1 MSATRGG
8 EDGRGGGRRGRG
20 ERRSVTMG
28 VMSKERESEGGGG
41 ARSAG
46 GARPVLE
53 LAALEALKAP
63 KWFEE
68 EAGAL
73 GVEFESGDVERLGRY
88 LALLLTVNE
97 RMNLTAVRDV
107 EEAWRRHILDSLTLL
122 PLLAELPEGSRIA
135 DIGSGGGLP
144 GLVLATVLPRQR
156 FTLVEATGKKAEFLR
171 EASRVLGLQN
181 VEVVNARAETA
192 GHDRGTRVSEAGRV
206 RREGGLREAFDV
218 VVARA
223 VGRLST
229 LAELVVPFVKVGGRA
244 LLIKGAKAEDELEE
258 ARGALRQLKVVCA
271 GVVATPTGRIVVL
284 EKQTATPR
292 DFPRRSGEPK
302 RSPLR

>member
-1 MSATRGG
+1 M
-8 EDGRGGGRRGRG
+8 
-20 ERRSVTMG
+20 
-28 VMSKERESEGGGG
+28 GGG
-41 ARSAG
+41 AP
-46 GARPVLE
+46 ARPAMNLE
-53 LAALEALKAP
+53 VPVAMSP
-63 KWFEE
+63 PGWFVEE
-68 EAGAL
+68 VKAL
-73 GVEFESGDVERLGRY
+73 GVEFDAGDVEGLGRY
-88 LALLLTVNE
+88 LSLLLKVNE
-97 RMNLTAVRDV
+97 RMNLTAVRDE

-144 GLVLATVLPRQR
+144 GLVLATVLPGLK

-171 EASRVLGLQN
+171 EAARVLRLEN

-192 GHDRGTRVSEAGRV
+192 GHDRGTRVSQAGRV

-229 LAELVVPFVKVGGRA
+229 LAELVVPFVRIGGRA
-244 LLIKGAKAEDELEE
+244 LLIKGAKADEELEE